1 MTISIRATRLLAPA
15 LALALAG
22 CTVGPDYVAPEF
34 AVPDVWHAAAVEG
47 LDDGQANLQTWWTGL
62 GDPKLEEL
70 IKRAETANLD
80 LRLAVARIR
89 EARAR
94 VGFASGQ
101 KMPDLEASGSA
112 SVGQQSEE
120 GVLKPIADL
129 TPGGFDTRELYD
141 VGFDASWEL
150 DVFGRI
156 RRSVESAG
164 AAYQASVEDY
174 RDVLVTLFAEVA
186 RTYVDVRELQDRIS
200 YAEANAEAQRA
211 SLRLTRDL
219 YEEGATSE
227 IDVRQA
233 ESNLNT
239 TEAAIPALEI
249 GLHFALNRLAVLLGE
264 PPGALDDELSVPGS
278 IPRPAAELV
287 AGVPAELLR
296 QRPDLRGAER
306 RLAAQTALI
315 GVSKAALYPQFSL
328 SGFFAVQAT
337 NAGDLL
343 DGATW
348 GISLPFRWNL
358 FDGGRVRSLIQVEE
372 ARTEQA
378 LVVYENALLVALEE
392 VENSLTSYALEL
404 QRRDRLARAV
414 TALQQT
420 FELAN
425 IQYRAGLTD
434 FRNVLQAQRSLFVQ
448 QDSLAGSEGQRI
460 RNLISLYKALGGGW
474 DPNESELISEN
485 DR

>member
-141 VGFDASWEL
+141 VGFDASWEI

-186 RTYVDVRELQDRIS
+186 RTYVDVRELQDRVS

-239 TEAAIPALEI
+239 TEAAIPALQI

-264 PPGALDDELSVPGS
+264 APGSLDDELSAPGS

-448 QDSLAGSEGQRI
+448 QDNLAGSEGQRI

-474 DPNESELISEN
+474 DPDATDDS
-485 DR
+485 

>member
-1 MTISIRATRLLAPA
+1 MA
-15 LALALAG
+15 LALTG
-22 CTVGPDYVAPEF
+22 CTVGPDYVAPEV
-34 AVPDVWHAAAVEG
+34 AVPDAWHAAAVEG
-47 LDDGQANLQTWWTGL
+47 LDTGQANLQTWWTGL
-62 GDPKLEEL
+62 GDPQLEEL
-70 IKRAETANLD
+70 IQRAGTANLD

-101 KMPDLEASGSA
+101 KMPDLEGSGSA

-141 VGFDASWEL
+141 VGFDASWEI

-156 RRSVESAG
+156 RRSVESAD

-239 TEAAIPALEI
+239 TEAAIPALADRI
-249 GLHFALNRLAVLLGE
+249 ALRSQPTRR
-264 PPGALDDELSVPGS
+264 PPG
-278 IPRPAAELV
+278 
-287 AGVPAELLR
+287 
-296 QRPDLRGAER
+296 
-306 RLAAQTALI
+306 
-315 GVSKAALYPQFSL
+315 
-328 SGFFAVQAT
+328 
-337 NAGDLL
+337 
-343 DGATW
+343 
-348 GISLPFRWNL
+348 
-358 FDGGRVRSLIQVEE
+358 
-372 ARTEQA
+372 
-378 LVVYENALLVALEE
+378 
-392 VENSLTSYALEL
+392 
-404 QRRDRLARAV
+404 
-414 TALQQT
+414 
-420 FELAN
+420 
-425 IQYRAGLTD
+425 
-434 FRNVLQAQRSLFVQ
+434 
-448 QDSLAGSEGQRI
+448 
-460 RNLISLYKALGGGW
+460 
-474 DPNESELISEN
+474 
-485 DR
+485 

>member
-1 MTISIRATRLLAPA
+1 MTISIRAARLLAPA
-15 LALALAG
+15 LALALTS
-22 CTVGPDYVAPEF
+22 CTVGPDYVAPEL
-34 AVPDVWHAAAVEG
+34 AVPDAWHAAAVEG
-47 LDDGQANLQTWWTGL
+47 LDAGQANLQTWWTGL

-70 IKRAETANLD
+70 IRRAEAANLD

-94 VGFASGQ
+94 LGFASGQ
-101 KMPDLEASGSA
+101 KMPNIDASGSA

-120 GVLKPIADL
+120 GLLKPLAQL
-129 TPGGFDTRELYD
+129 APGGFDSTELYD

-156 RRSVESAG
+156 RRSVESAD

-211 SLRLTRDL
+211 SLGLTRDL
-219 YEEGATSE
+219 YEAGATSE

-233 ESNLNT
+233 ESNLNS
-239 TEAAIPALEI
+239 TEAAIPALKI
-249 GLHFALNRLAVLLGE
+249 ALHFALNRLAVLLSE
-264 PPGALDDELSVPGS
+264 TPGALDDELSAPGS
-278 IPRPAAELV
+278 IPQPAEELV
-287 AGVPAELLR
+287 AGLPAELLR

-306 RLAAQTALI
+306 RLAAQTARI
-315 GVSKAALYPQFSL
+315 GVTRADLYPRFSL

-337 NAGDLL
+337 DPGDLF
-343 DGATW
+343 DGTTW

-358 FDGGRVRSLIQVEE
+358 FDGGRIRSAIQVEE
-372 ARTEQA
+372 ALTEQA
-378 LVVYENALLVALEE
+378 LVAYESALLFALEE

-404 QRRDRLARAV
+404 HRRDRLRQAV
-414 TALQQT
+414 TALRRT
-420 FELAN
+420 VELAD
-425 IQYRAGLTD
+425 IQYRGGLTD
-434 FRNVLQAQRSLFVQ
+434 FRNVLEAQRSLFVQ
-448 QDSLAGSEGQRI
+448 QDNLASSEGQRI

-474 DPNESELISEN
+474 DPDAADDS
-485 DR
+485 

>member
-1 MTISIRATRLLAPA
+1 MR
-15 LALALAG
+15 
-22 CTVGPDYVAPEF
+22 
-34 AVPDVWHAAAVEG
+34 
-47 LDDGQANLQTWWTGL
+47 
-62 GDPKLEEL
+62 
-70 IKRAETANLD
+70 
-80 LRLAVARIR
+80 
-89 EARAR
+89 
-94 VGFASGQ
+94 
-101 KMPDLEASGSA
+101 
-112 SVGQQSEE
+112 
-120 GVLKPIADL
+120 
-129 TPGGFDTRELYD
+129 
-141 VGFDASWEL
+141 
-150 DVFGRI
+150 
-156 RRSVESAG
+156 
-164 AAYQASVEDY
+164 
-174 RDVLVTLFAEVA
+174 
-186 RTYVDVRELQDRIS
+186 
-200 YAEANAEAQRA
+200 
-211 SLRLTRDL
+211 
-219 YEEGATSE
+219 
-227 IDVRQA
+227 
-233 ESNLNT
+233 
-239 TEAAIPALEI
+239 
-249 GLHFALNRLAVLLGE
+249 

-378 LVVYENALLVALEE
+378 LVVYERALLVALEE

-420 FELAN
+420 FELAD

-448 QDSLAGSEGQRI
+448 QDNLAGSEGQRI

-474 DPNESELISEN
+474 DPDATDDS
-485 DR
+485 